1 MARLSKP
8 LIPDGPIR
16 LYYERLHAMHQA
28 AGQPS
33 VRQIQRATRGSR
45 WPNGINPTTIHDAF
59 VKPRLA
65 RWEVVQEIA
74 RRLGGDLKELAALWR
89 RAREAQLNNGLVVEI
104 DDDMDETPS
113 AAAIAV
119 IVPRELPPDVPG

>member
-1 MARLSKP
+1 MALLSKP

-16 LYYERLHAMHQA
+16 LYYERLHAMHLA

-33 VRQIQRATRGSR
+33 VRQIQRATRGQR

-59 VKPRLA
+59 VKARLA

-74 RRLGGDLKELAALWR
+74 RLLGGDVKELAALWR
-89 RAREAQLNNGLVVEI
+89 RARAAQLNHGL
-104 DDDMDETPS
+104 
-113 AAAIAV
+113 AV
-119 IVPRELPPDVPG
+119 DPEDSRPPTT

>member
-1 MARLSKP
+1 MALLSKP
-8 LIPDGPIR
+8 FIPDGPVR

-33 VRQIQRATRGSR
+33 VRQIQRATRGQR

-65 RWEVVQEIA
+65 KWEVVQEIA
-74 RRLGGDLKELAALWR
+74 RRLGGDVKELAALWR
-89 RAREAQLNNGLVVEI
+89 RAREAQLNFGIARDTGDEMDDAPLLSGL
-104 DDDMDETPS
+104 PGGGP
-113 AAAIAV
+113 AAIS
-119 IVPRELPPDVPG
+119 R

>member
-8 LIPDGPIR
+8 FIPDGPIR
-16 LYYERLHAMHQA
+16 SYYDRLHELHQA

-33 VRQIQRATRGSR
+33 VRQIQRATRCTR
-45 WPNGINPTTIHDAF
+45 WPNGINPTTVHDVF

-74 RRLGGDLKELAALWR
+74 WRLGGDVKELAALWR
-89 RAREAQLNNGLVVEI
+89 RAREAQLNHGLAVDS
-104 DDDMDETPS
+104 DD
-113 AAAIAV
+113 A
-119 IVPRELPPDVPG
+119 